1 MFMILLNA
9 LLNLSVKT
17 LKNIKKAEMKF
28 EQCYW
33 FLSRMLIYLMRQRI
47 MKMNIPSRK
56 WFSINVIEMLLKK
69 MEFYLP
75 VMKGKRC
82 NKAFNKEN
90 GLYIPQCIRSLSVL
104 YVRIYRSRL
113 CNECTSVIAFKID
126 LLWSYWE
133 WVIASRYTSV
143 KTKNAAY
150 YSVRKRGH
158 EQFLES
164 PNEEVMREFR

>member
-56 WFSINVIEMLLKK
+56 WFSIDVIEMLLKK

-90 GLYIPQCIRSLSVL
+90 GLYIPQCTRSLSVL

-143 KTKNAAY
+143 KTKNAGY
-150 YSVRKRGH
+150 
-158 EQFLES
+158 
-164 PNEEVMREFR
+164 